1 MRNWR
6 RGKIRD
12 ICLGVDVE
20 SSKIFEQDDDVR
32 KMVHLEDAEFYG
44 KWDPT
49 TYLDWIM
56 SMKDSLIGALWPTIE
71 KFIYW
76 VKLWWLCS
84 R

>member
-1 MRNWR
+1 MGNWR

-20 SSKIFEQDDDVR
+20 SFKIFEQDDDVR

-44 KWDPT
+44 KWYPT

-56 SMKDSLIGALWPTIE
+56 SMKDFFDWCAMTDNREVHLLS
-71 KFIYW
+71 
-76 VKLWWLCS
+76 
-84 R
+84 